1 MLILFSLRL
10 PDVPTLL
17 LTAGRMIM
25 KFSDRGMKS
34 NQAMLNPINFL
45 VKRVAKTGA
54 THATSC
60 NSFAVSVA

>member
-45 VKRVAKTGA
+45 VKRVAKTGS

-60 NSFAVSVA
+60 KSFAVSVE

>member
-45 VKRVAKTGA
+45 VKRVAKQGT

-60 NSFAVSVA
+60 NSFAVSLV